1 MGFTLIPKETE
12 GMLKEKDCGAAP
24 LVELYVRGDVLPA
37 DYAAGNTMC
46 GSASTFSLVFERQ
59 YTDGDSIVTC
69 FRDST
74 GSREVTHTLVFSEE
88 LRAVECYSEIKNAGD
103 RGFTLEMISSG
114 NIGDNHGDFQLER
127 RRRDG
132 YRDRR
137 AAQSGDELGDPG
149 IQGHEDRSERFTSHK
164 EPFPVHGSA

>member
-1 MGFTLIPKETE
+1 MKQEISRFVRGDMLLIFEKDEKGMVGFTLIPKETE

-114 NIGDNHGDFQLER
+114 NIGGLTPYDAEIGRASCRER
-127 RRRDG
+127 
-132 YRDRR
+132 
-137 AAQSGDELGDPG
+137 
-149 IQGHEDRSERFTSHK
+149 
-164 EPFPVHGSA
+164 V